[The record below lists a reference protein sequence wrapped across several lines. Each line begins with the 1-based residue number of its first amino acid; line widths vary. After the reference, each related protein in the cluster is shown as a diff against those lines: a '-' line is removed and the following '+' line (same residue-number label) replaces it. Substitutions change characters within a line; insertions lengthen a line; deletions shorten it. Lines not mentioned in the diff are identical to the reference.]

1 MKSET
6 VLLRTSN
13 GTLESGTRLR
23 TSFMRCISACG
34 CSTPSNSSRNIG
46 WNSAS
51 FEPRP
56 LRLRTPCTM

>member
-34 CSTPSNSSRNIG
+34 LFDP
-46 WNSAS
+46 
-51 FEPRP
+51 FE
-56 LRLRTPCTM
+56 LEQEHRLEQRGLVAAPA